1 MRIDCVKK
9 EKAVLIV
16 GAINTAKFEYFYS
29 NRRKFIVADIRINC
43 Q

>member
-16 GAINTAKFEYFYS
+16 GAINTAKSKYCYL
-29 NRRKFIVADIRINC
+29 NLDKFIIAGIWLSC